1 MEFED
6 VAAAK
11 RAMRERILEGRGGLT
26 KDELQTY
33 AAGITE
39 QALAL
44 PQIDTAQTV
53 AAYYSIGSEP
63 GTRAIVRSLL
73 DSGRRVLLP
82 IVLEDFDLD
91 WAELTDPSGLE
102 TAGRLGLQEPT
113 GTRLGPNAIADAD
126 LLLCPGLAVD
136 VTGARLGRGAGC
148 YDRALARVDADT
160 PRCIVVYDHEV
171 VESVPT
177 TRRDQQVNLAVTPTR
192 TIPLGRRPSGLS
204 VLRTDRRA

>member
-1 MEFED
+1 VEFED

-11 RAMRERILEGRGGLT
+11 QAMRERILEGRGGLID
-26 KDELQTY
+26 DELQTH
-33 AAGITE
+33 AAGIAE

-44 PQIDTAQTV
+44 PQLDAAETV

-63 GTRAIVRSLL
+63 GTRAIVRTLL

-91 WAELTDPSGLE
+91 WAELTNPGDLE
-102 TAGRLGLQEPT
+102 TAGRLGLKEPT
-113 GTRLGPNAIADAD
+113 GSRLGPDAIAAAD

-160 PRCIVVYDHEV
+160 ARCIVVYDHEV
-171 VESVPT
+171 VESVPI
-177 TRRDQQVNLAVTPTR
+177 TRRDQKVNLAVTPTR
-192 TIPLGRRPSGLS
+192 TLPLGHRPSGLS

>member
-11 RAMRERILEGRGGLT
+11 QAMRQRILEGRGGLT
-26 KDELQTY
+26 DDELRTH
-33 AAGITE
+33 AAGIAE
-39 QALAL
+39 QALGL
-44 PQIDTAQTV
+44 PQTDAAETV

-63 GTRAIVRSLL
+63 GTRAIVRTLL

-82 IVLEDFDLD
+82 IVLGDFDLD
-91 WAELTDPSGLE
+91 WAELTDPTDLE

-113 GTRLGPNAIADAD
+113 GSRL
-126 LLLCPGLAVD
+126 
-136 VTGARLGRGAGC
+136 GC

-160 PRCIVVYDHEV
+160 ARCIVVYDHEV

-177 TRRDQQVNLAVTPTR
+177 TRRDQKVNLAVTPTR
-192 TIPLGRRPSGLS
+192 TLPLGHRPSGLS
-204 VLRTDRRA
+204 MLRTDRRA